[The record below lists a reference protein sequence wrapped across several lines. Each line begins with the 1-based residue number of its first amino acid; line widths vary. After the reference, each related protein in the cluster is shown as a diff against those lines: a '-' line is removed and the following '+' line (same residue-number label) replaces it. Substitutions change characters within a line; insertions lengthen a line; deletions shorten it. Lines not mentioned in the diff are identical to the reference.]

1 MPELQFPIHGL
12 HEELSAEH
20 QPPTTSP
27 HLQNVRPM
35 DVEEER
41 VRGGQRPGL
50 TKAYSTQ
57 VGGEHPILLIFAI
70 AVTYIT
76 PE

>member
-1 MPELQFPIHGL
+1 MTEIQFPIHGL
-12 HEELSAEH
+12 HEGLSAEH

-27 HLQNVRPM
+27 SLKNVRPI
-35 DVEEER
+35 DIEEER

-50 TKAYSTQ
+50 VKAYSTQ
-57 VGGEHPILLIFAI
+57 VGGDHPVLLIVSI
-70 AVTYIT
+70 ANTYIE